1 MDIKE
6 RAIYQLPNGRELVAD
21 ATMENQAVLYNLSAS
36 EPGHYQLNAEGR
48 LVFNGQLTAW
58 AKDDLLET
66 GRFAPPDVTAAL
78 VDSAKPER
86 ERTHEQ
92 NV

>member
-6 RAIYQLPNGRELVAD
+6 GAIYQLPNGRELVAD
-21 ATMENQAVLYNLSAS
+21 ATMEQAVLYNFSAS
-36 EPGHYQLNAEGR
+36 EPGQYQLNSEGR
-48 LVFNGQLTAW
+48 LMFNGQLTAW

-66 GRFAPPDVTAAL
+66 GRFAPPDVTEVL
-78 VDSAKPER
+78 GDNAKIER
-86 ERTHEQ
+86 ETALEQ